1 MSSING
7 FYIDDV
13 YVAATGDNNNTL
25 FNGNNVLNSI
35 TNSSELPAGTSQT
48 TGLKWVVQVTNGS
61 GSAYNPSDSG
71 NAIKL
76 TVCTNTYNSSEDQTY
91 SYDLHY
97 TCNQDIDIAD
107 NGSIYFGWDL
117 PILNDRNITGINE
130 DDLSIATVT
139 YSSSSNISNPTTQE
153 VLLADQSVSNSIIVG
168 TRFRL
173 YINGVEKDRVG
184 IKYDEDN
191 GWVDGEGVAA
201 VPIPYVI
208 SGTNHTYLTGLL
220 SRKPDNTSQSSG
232 PKLTQDA
239 PSLIYKAADWNTKTT
254 LTSIGSQLRGTAAGD
269 PHITT
274 LAGEH
279 YKFVHIGA
287 FRLFEQVVDGKLLI
301 INGCSENGPARW
313 SHNEYIKKFYIQYGE
328 QSILLDNGFR
338 GQEVTVLEN
347 NGIEYKEQK
356 LQFHETAKR
365 YSGGLNG
372 IKPYTTTDANAPE
385 TDDLP
390 GYRRNEVA
398 FQIKNDEDK
407 VIMDIKIQN
416 VNEYNLQPCRLG
428 IQLCETTL
436 SENAKGCIV
445 SKKFVPVCKF
455 DDIKSMKPLPELEE
469 KHMELIPEDEIE
481 PCQLNTQWR

>member
-25 FNGNNVLNSI
+25 FNETGTNNVLEYVT
-35 TNSSELPAGTSQT
+35 TNSELPANTST
-48 TGLKWVVQVTNGS
+48 NTGLKWVVQVTNGS
-61 GSAYNPSDSG
+61 GDAYNPSING
-71 NAIKL
+71 AIKL
-76 TVCTNTYNSSEDQTY
+76 TVCTNTIKDGVPR

-97 TCNQDIDIAD
+97 ECSQNTNIAN

-117 PILNDRNITGINE
+117 PILDTRNNVE
-130 DDLSIATVT
+130 ADLSIATVSYT
-139 YSSSSNISNPTTQE
+139 SSSNMSSIPNTQE
-153 VLLADQSVSNSIIVG
+153 VYLADQSDGTNIIVG

-173 YINGVEKDRVG
+173 YTNGVEKDRVG
-184 IKYDEDN
+184 ISYDYND
-191 GWVDGEGVAA
+191 GWVDGAGVAA

-208 SGTNHTYLTGLL
+208 SGQNHIYLTGLL
-220 SRKPDNTSQSSG
+220 SRKDDDNLSQN
-232 PKLTQDA
+232 A
-239 PSLIYKAADWNTKTT
+239 PSLTYKAADWSVKTAE
-254 LTSIGSQLRGTAAGD
+254 IGSHLRGTAVGD

-287 FRLFEQVVDGKLLI
+287 FRLFEQVIDGKLLI

-313 SHNEYIKKFYIQYGE
+313 CHKEYIKKFYIQYGE